1 MLNEHDGKLLKS
13 AETTHTSP
21 KFAKAPRTIP
31 QGKCN
36 ILAAA
41 SFDLISSEAYLSSHL
56 NLLSDNTNTP
66 L

>member
-13 AETTHTSP
+13 ADTTHTSP
-21 KFAKAPRTIP
+21 KLAKAPRTIQ

-41 SFDLISSEAYLSSHL
+41 SFDLMSSEAYLSNHL
-56 NLLSDNTNTP
+56 NFVSDNTNTP